1 MTNRTTEYCEETE
14 GSSTEELIGE
24 AQVHKSGHE
33 HKSRPKIIWNRCL
46 DFIKDNVTNQVY
58 KTWFV
63 PIEPLELKDSELT
76 VSVPS
81 QFYYEWIEEHYFE
94 LMRATVKKIIG
105 EEAKLNYKII
115 FNHTN
120 DAARSSVKLPGLKK
134 KQPESQNHI
143 PFEAVQLSN
152 NNFITNLN
160 PRYTFENLIA
170 GESNQLACSAA
181 IAVSNN
187 PGKTKFNPLVI
198 YGGPGLGKTHLI
210 QAIGNQITESNP
222 RLKVFYTTSDMFTN
236 DFVNSIR
243 DNKVS
248 EFINFYRSIDV
259 LMVDDI
265 QFFGGKEATQ
275 NNFFHTFNVLY
286 QSGKQIIL
294 TSDKAPKE
302 LTDVDDRLISRVQW
316 GLSADVKSPDF
327 EMRMAILSRKS
338 SDEGI
343 TLTSDIIEY
352 IARNVKSSVR
362 ELEGVLIGLIAK
374 VTLDRKPMTLDL
386 VKEVV
391 HGASKKQKGEVTIK
405 DIKNVVSEYYQ
416 IDIKTI
422 ESKSR
427 KHEIALARQMCMFLA
442 KKLTANSLKII
453 GANFGGRDHST
464 VLHSCTAIENY
475 LVTDK
480 RVKNSYELLY
490 KQLKTE

>member
-1 MTNRTTEYCEETE
+1 MTNRTTEYQE
-14 GSSTEELIGE
+14 GNTDSSSKELIGE
-24 AQVHKSGHE
+24 TQVKMAGQEHE
-33 HKSRPKIIWNRCL
+33 SRPKIIWNRCL

-76 VSVPS
+76 LSVPS

-105 EEAKLNYKII
+105 DEAKLNYKII

-120 DAARSSVKLPGLKK
+120 NTDRTTVKLPGLKK
-134 KQPESQNHI
+134 KQSESQNHI
-143 PFEAVQLSN
+143 PFEAVQLNN
-152 NNFITNLN
+152 NNFTTNLN
-160 PRYTFENLIA
+160 PRYTFDNFIA
-170 GESNQLACSAA
+170 GESNQLAYSAA
-181 IAVSNN
+181 VAVSNN
-187 PGKTKFNPLVI
+187 PGRTKFNPLVI

-210 QAIGNQITESNP
+210 QAIGNHINESNP

-236 DFVNSIR
+236 DFVNAIR

-248 EFINFYRSIDV
+248 EFVNFYRSIDV

-286 QSGKQIIL
+286 QAGKQIIL
-294 TSDKAPKE
+294 TSDKAPKD
-302 LTDVDDRLISRVQW
+302 LSDVDDRLISRVQW
-316 GLSADVKSPDF
+316 GLSADVQSPDF

-374 VTLDRKPMTLDL
+374 VTLDKKPMTLDL
-386 VKEVV
+386 AKEVV
-391 HGASKKQKGEVTIK
+391 YGTSKKEKGEVTMQ
-405 DIKNVVSEYYQ
+405 DIKNAVSEYYQ
-416 IDIKTI
+416 IDLKTI

-442 KKLTANSLKII
+442 KKLTAHSLKTI

-480 RVKNSYELLY
+480 KVKNSYEQLY
-490 KQLKTE
+490 KQLKTD